1 MGKSQGPAGWINAKK
16 ELAEKV
22 ASKVGEPPFTVVVN
36 EGKINPA
43 STLRARVFVDVNK
56 PLVRFVPIT
65 IKKSKKYPV
74 FYDKLPVFC
83 YFCGL
88 IGHTVEECGDGTHE
102 LDSCEWGEWLLWS
115 NEGFGP
121 GMEGRGGR
129 EGGGLGGRTGG
140 RGARGIDKEEEEV
153 GLLEGGLGRMFFMQ
167 KEKSISIKSRLR
179 VKRLPVRGWLQ
190 LTAQSAYEGRSY
202 RTWLVKWLIQY
213 CCWRTPREAQVEG

>member
-1 MGKSQGPAGWINAKK
+1 MQGGPWLFRNSAPIIIQEYDGFTDVNEYKLNKIPLWARVKGLPDGLTAKK

-83 YFCGL
+83 YF
-88 IGHTVEECGDGTHE
+88 V
-102 LDSCEWGEWLLWS
+102 
-115 NEGFGP
+115 
-121 GMEGRGGR
+121 
-129 EGGGLGGRTGG
+129 
-140 RGARGIDKEEEEV
+140 V
-153 GLLEGGLGRMFFMQ
+153 
-167 KEKSISIKSRLR
+167 
-179 VKRLPVRGWLQ
+179 
-190 LTAQSAYEGRSY
+190 
-202 RTWLVKWLIQY
+202 
-213 CCWRTPREAQVEG
+213 